1 MKGLVVTVFVLT
13 SLGIPGAW
21 ASGNYYAGGL
31 AGLATL
37 SADAQSM
44 ATAGGAQIS
53 TYKPDNG
60 AAINLFVGRYLG
72 NYVSVQANYIRNG
85 NDLTFV
91 SSSISPE
98 GSTFYQQG
106 RSSSQT
112 SAIADVLVFFRE
124 RGSRLRPY
132 LSTGVGLVHVQSSV
146 QNVNFSSGPS
156 VAAAGDFSANT
167 AGLRVAVGIDVKLAA
182 GFSLRYSFS
191 ETISAN
197 PISDHLSPPGQRA
210 LKNFQNLWG
219 FVKIF

>member
-1 MKGLVVTVFVLT
+1 MRGLLGTVFVLT

-21 ASGNYYAGGL
+21 ASGDYYAGGV

-37 SADAQSM
+37 SADAQSVF
-44 ATAGGAQIS
+44 AAGAAQVS
-53 TYKPDNG
+53 TYKPENG
-60 AAINLFVGRYLG
+60 AAVNLFFGRYLG
-72 NYVSVQANYIRNG
+72 NYVSVQANYMWNANG
-85 NDLTFV
+85 LTFV

-98 GSTFYQQG
+98 GSTFYQQRRG
-106 RSSSQT
+106 SSQT
-112 SAIADVLVFFRE
+112 SAIADVLVFFRG
-124 RGSRLRPY
+124 RDSRLRPY

-146 QNVNFSSGPS
+146 QSVNFFSGPT
-156 VAAAGDFSANT
+156 VAPAGDFSANT
-167 AGLRVAVGIDVKLAA
+167 TGLRVAVGIDVKLGA

-219 FVKIF
+219 FVKSF